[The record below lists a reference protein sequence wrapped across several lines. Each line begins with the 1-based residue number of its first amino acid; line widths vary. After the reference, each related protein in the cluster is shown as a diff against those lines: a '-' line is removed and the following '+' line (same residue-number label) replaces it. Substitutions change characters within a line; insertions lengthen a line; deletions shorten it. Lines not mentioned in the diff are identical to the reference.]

1 MTEIR
6 NLAALG
12 SRLGEEVAVSD
23 WFDVTQERIAQFAE
37 ATEDRQWIHVD
48 AARAAKESPYKTTI
62 AHGFLTLSLASVLIR
77 RTFSFE
83 GVRMAINYGVNRV
96 RFITAVPAGLARP
109 RTLRARRPR
118 STQGRRHA
126 GDLGDHAGT
135 GGRRQALRGGR
146 MGGQVLHGSR
156 DGSKSGLRS
165 EIGRSG
171 IARSADRDR
180 KCKEC

>member
-12 SRLGEEVAVSD
+12 NRLGEEVAVSD
-23 WFDVTQERIAQFAE
+23 WFDVSQERIAQFAE

-83 GVRMAINYGVNRV
+83 GVKMAINYGVNRV
-96 RFITAVPAGLARP
+96 RFITAVPAGSRV
-109 RTLRARRPR
+109 RARFALVALEEIKDGG
-118 STQGRRHA
+118 TQVIWGITLEREG
-126 GDLGDHAGT
+126 GDKPCAVVEWVV
-135 GGRRQALRGGR
+135 RYYVA
-146 MGGQVLHGSR
+146 
-156 DGSKSGLRS
+156 
-165 EIGRSG
+165 
-171 IARSADRDR
+171 
-180 KCKEC
+180 